1 MLFVFCSFSVLQT
14 WWSRRELNSRLTRLP
29 KGFLHAYAAFNL
41 KKTSLRPK
49 QSFRRNLKCRQPA
62 DFTSGQPFPA
72 CIDARFLPTG
82 KRDGRAALIKQRT
95 RTERSCCNLHCLHLN
110 LGRMFYRGH
119 SFLGVLPLPRTCN
132 RNRCYP
138 MSAEIALLLYCFFRK
153 NATFLFFQAMYCL
166 F

>member
-1 MLFVFCSFSVLQT
+1 MPTGTAHGCPCFRSNLQNIAVFIKKYPNRTFLRVQLGTT

-49 QSFRRNLKCRQPA
+49 QPFRRNLKCRRPA

-72 CIDARFLPTG
+72 CVDARFLPTG

-110 LGRMFYRGH
+110 LGRMF
-119 SFLGVLPLPRTCN
+119 
-132 RNRCYP
+132 
-138 MSAEIALLLYCFFRK
+138 
-153 NATFLFFQAMYCL
+153 
-166 F
+166 